1 MPRGLPPTREM
12 IAQLIS
18 TPSVSCVHAGMD
30 MSNRA
35 VIDLLAEWSE
45 TLGFSTEI
53 QTVDEGKY
61 NLIACAGSGSDGLV
75 LSGHTD
81 TVPCDPALWSS
92 DPFVACEKADRIYG
106 LGSCDMK
113 SFLALALVASSK
125 INLGKL
131 KRPLTLVATADEEST
146 MSGAK
151 FIADNGRKLG
161 RYCVIGE
168 PTGLKPIRQHKASLT
183 MSVEFIGQSGHA
195 SNPGLGNSALEG
207 MHQFITTLLAYRDQI
222 EQQYNDPAFTIPT
235 PTMNLGH
242 IHGGDNSNRI
252 CGACLLLIDIRFLPA
267 MSFATLKSDIEE
279 MAAEVAQGRGLDVTT
294 KVFGDEMPAMDTAEA
309 SEIARYLTYITGKKT
324 GSAAF
329 ATEAPYFNAM
339 QTETIVIGPG
349 SIDQAHQPDEFL
361 PLAQVDPTINMLNY
375 LIDRFC
381 LT

>member
-1 MPRGLPPTREM
+1 MSASLPPTREM

-18 TPSVSCVHAGMD
+18 TPSVSCVHADMD

-45 TLGFSTEI
+45 SLGFSTEV
-53 QTVDEGKY
+53 QTVNEGKY
-61 NLIACAGSGSDGLV
+61 NLIGRAGSGSEGLV

-92 DPFVACEKADRIYG
+92 DPFSAREKDDRIYG

-113 SFLALALVASSK
+113 SFLALALQASSK
-125 INLGKL
+125 VNLDKL
-131 KRPLTLVATADEEST
+131 KRPLTLVATADEETT

-151 FIADNGRKLG
+151 LIADNGKKLG

-168 PTGLKPIRQHKASLT
+168 PTGLKPIRQHKGNLT
-183 MSVEFIGQSGHA
+183 MSVEFLGQSGHA
-195 SNPGLGNSALEG
+195 SDPGLGNNALEG
-207 MHQFITTLLAYRDQI
+207 MHQFISALLAYRDQI
-222 EQQYNDPAFTIPT
+222 EQQHNDPAFTIPT

-252 CGACLLLIDIRFLPA
+252 CGSCLLLIDIRFLPA
-267 MSFATLKSDIEE
+267 MSFATLQSDLEE
-279 MAAEVAQGRGLDVTT
+279 MAAQVAHSRGLGINTRT
-294 KVFGDEMPAMDTAEA
+294 FGDGMPAMDTDAA
-309 SEIARYLTYITGKKT
+309 SEIARYLTHITGKKS
-324 GSAAF
+324 GSVAF
-329 ATEAPYFNAM
+329 GTEAPYFNAM

-349 SIDQAHQPDEFL
+349 SINQAHQPDEFL
-361 PLAQVDPTINMLNY
+361 PLAQIDPTVNMLEN